1 MTDDCRNDCLD
12 PLHFPVDIF
21 NRPALPHIR
30 YRVGSYAEI
39 REALL
44 RNLDKTPGL
53 SQWTH
58 RGADDPG
65 IALLEGAAILGDILT
80 FYQELYANEAF
91 LRTAQWRESISD
103 LVRLLGYRLS
113 PGLSGNATFAFEIK
127 GSEAVTV
134 PVDFPLKAE
143 VAGLSKPADFE
154 TTEQIIAYPWLS
166 SFNLYRRLFT
176 PNIEKQTNEFYIFSP
191 DQFLTP
197 IDLKP
202 NDRLL
207 IAEADN
213 PSAPTRLTNPE
224 IVIIDSVRE
233 LAGRKIYKIKGNL
246 KRGGSIFNLSAFKL
260 GRSFRHFG
268 NNGPQKVTKQPAQVT
283 SKAETSGT
291 TTTVTSDTIP
301 QLNHSF
307 YRRLDQTTSSTD
319 GPYTNSLGVSNL
331 IKFCE
336 PSLSQYEFP
345 LDSDVKDLA
354 AGTLLV
360 FTLPLFKAG
369 SLNFVEA
376 TLMRSISS
384 VRSATQTYGLV
395 TGNTT
400 IVTINNQMNL
410 TINGTSYYDT
420 DVRQMVIEEVVS
432 PVMEIRAAYKET
444 TDATGNKLYFFGT
457 ESQALNLNDRRLYLV
472 KPDND
477 PMLATVTDV
486 ELLSPDVADRPL
498 LRRIDLDREVTLA
511 DFPNDKP
518 LVTVYGNLVDATQGK
533 TEASA
538 PLGNGDSRL
547 VFQTFKLSKGPLTYL
562 ISKTETP
569 PEVPELE
576 IYVNDRLWKRVPSFF
591 GRDADEEIYIVRE
604 DAENNSWVQFGDGIT
619 GARLPSGVKNVVAK
633 YRTGTGAFGELKP
646 KTKVQAGK
654 KLDDLDKIQM
664 PDVAAG
670 GSEPEDGENAR
681 DAAPGK
687 IQSLDRLVSLQDF
700 ESEALAISG
709 VTKAAASWALVD
721 NNPEVVI
728 TVLMDTGRENEI
740 EVVGQTL
747 AAYNKSRGPNR
758 FPITPHKGLRRYVV
772 VHATFGF
779 DSTYLEENLKA
790 EIQKALGVNSGVP
803 NAKDDQSGLFSLRQR
818 RFGQREYATSIAGRI
833 QQVKGVTWA
842 EVTRFSSLGVLEDPT
857 TFVPPSTP
865 VLVKKRVSCHPQR
878 VLSLYSGHLELT
890 GVSEILPEVKV

>member
-12 PLHFPVDIF
+12 PLRFPVDIF
-21 NRPALPHIR
+21 NRPALPHIK

-39 REALL
+39 REALF

-113 PGLSGNATFAFEIK
+113 PGLGGNATFAFEVK

-176 PNIEKQTNEFYIFSP
+176 PNIVKETTEFYIFSP

-197 IDLKP
+197 IELKP

-213 PSAPTRLTNPE
+213 PADPTQLTNHE
-224 IVIIDSVRE
+224 IVIVDSVRE
-233 LAGRKIYKIKGNL
+233 LHGKKIYKMKGSL
-246 KRGGSIFNLSAFKL
+246 KRGGSISNLAAFKL

-268 NNGPQKVTKQPAQVT
+268 NNGPQKITKPPDEVKSTAV
-283 SKAETSGT
+283 TSGT
-291 TTTVTSDTIP
+291 TTTVTSKSAP
-301 QLNHSF
+301 QLLHSF
-307 YRRLDQTTSSTD
+307 YRDLTAENVSVD
-319 GPYTNSLGVSNL
+319 GPYTNLLG
-331 IKFCE
+331 IKNMTKICE
-336 PSLSQYEFP
+336 PSLGKKEFA

-354 AGTLLV
+354 VGTRFV
-360 FTLPLFKAG
+360 ITLPLFKTG
-369 SLNFVEA
+369 SLAFKER
-376 TLMRSISS
+376 TLVRTVKS
-384 VRSATQTYGLV
+384 VRSATQTFGLV
-395 TGNTT
+395 TGNTSV
-400 IVTINNQMNL
+400 VTLNSQLDLI
-410 TINGTSYYDT
+410 ISGTSYYIT
-420 DVRQMVIEEVVS
+420 DARQMMMEEVVS

-444 TDATGNKLYFFGT
+444 TDPSSNKLYFFGT
-457 ESQALNLNDRRLYLV
+457 ESQALNLSDRRLYLV

-477 PMLATVTDV
+477 PVLATVTDV
-486 ELLSPDVADRPL
+486 QLLSPSLADRQA
-498 LRRIDLDREVTLA
+498 LRRIHLDREVTLA
-511 DFPNDKP
+511 DFPNEKP

-538 PLGNGDSRL
+538 PIGNGDNRL
-547 VFQTFKLSKGPLTYL
+547 VFQTFKLSKSPLTYL
-562 ISKTETP
+562 ISRTETP

-681 DAAPGK
+681 DAAPGFTP
-687 IQSLDRLVSLQDF
+687 SRS
-700 ESEALAISG
+700 SERPS
-709 VTKAAASWALVD
+709 
-721 NNPEVVI
+721 
-728 TVLMDTGRENEI
+728 
-740 EVVGQTL
+740 
-747 AAYNKSRGPNR
+747 YCCKS
-758 FPITPHKGLRRYVV
+758 
-772 VHATFGF
+772 
-779 DSTYLEENLKA
+779 
-790 EIQKALGVNSGVP
+790 VP
-803 NAKDDQSGLFSLRQR
+803 R
-818 RFGQREYATSIAGRI
+818 ATSRWHVRA
-833 QQVKGVTWA
+833 
-842 EVTRFSSLGVLEDPT
+842 P
-857 TFVPPSTP
+857 
-865 VLVKKRVSCHPQR
+865 KR
-878 VLSLYSGHLELT
+878 
-890 GVSEILPEVKV
+890 